1 VHCSAPMQDVG
12 TCDMI
17 EATYHGNSSV
27 PCMLAIGSFFREQH
41 VRTMR
46 AF

>member
-1 VHCSAPMQDVG
+1 MQDVG

-41 VRTMR
+41 VRR
-46 AF
+46 VSAF